1 MKCLFYLRWGVF
13 FGQLFM
19 SALIAGL
26 GLFTIML
33 GKDQFIEVK
42 GSTIM
47 FTLGSFFFLL
57 TLMSY
62 PIRKG

>member
-1 MKCLFYLRWGVF
+1 
-13 FGQLFM
+13 M